1 MRGIIYADVDRDCE
15 DQALSPT
22 KHCVKFKCR
31 RDFDSAG
38 KPIYAPLVKRGR
50 FWCCEDCG
58 DSYGE
63 HPHPDLK

>member
-1 MRGIIYADVDRDCE
+1 MRAMVDQDCE

-22 KHCVKFKCR
+22 KYCVMCR
-31 RDFDSAG
+31 RDFDDANG

-58 DSYGE
+58 SSYGE
-63 HPHPDLK
+63 NPHPDLR